1 MQEVYFAVVRWQGR
15 EQGRVLYDQVPPAL
29 LVKGSPLLYCA
40 LLPDSLAALSVKEL
54 MLWYRGAK
62 AVGQLPAE
70 VRGKRAAAKQETQ
83 ISREHWQ
90 PPPVT
95 WDRDAP
101 AYPPLVPPQDAE
113 RI

>member
-15 EQGRVLYDQVPPAL
+15 EQGHVLYDQVPPAL

-40 LLPDSLAALSVKEL
+40 PLPDSLAALSVKEL
-54 MLWYRGAK
+54 MLWYHGAK
-62 AVGQLPAE
+62 AMGQLPAE

-101 AYPPLVPPQDAE
+101 AYPPLSGLAGH
-113 RI
+113 